1 MIKLI
6 PVIVTTAA
14 LALSAAGAV
23 AAKGGQA
30 DKKAN
35 EALPV
40 PTQSQKAKE
49 NVNRNSGDDKL
60 QGLDRARER
69 MSEEGLEHSK
79 SGDAQTKKQP
89 KPKKNGK

>member
-6 PVIVTTAA
+6 PIVFTAA
-14 LALSAAGAV
+14 TLALSAAGAV

-49 NVNRNSGDDKL
+49 NVNRNSGDDKS

-79 SGDAQTKKQP
+79 SGDAKTKK